1 MMTVSLI
8 GAASDN
14 NVIGQLGQ
22 IPWKLPD
29 DLKYFKEKTMGKPI
43 IMGRKTFDS
52 MGKPLPGRT
61 NIVVTRRQ
69 DLKLE
74 GVLITDSLESAL
86 KLAEKEKPEEIVV
99 IGGGEIYRQALP
111 HASRIYLT
119 RVHTTV
125 EGDAFFPEFS
135 EDEWELLSE
144 EKHEKDARNEFDYT
158 YLTYER
164 RPL

>member
-1 MMTVSLI
+1 MIISLI

-69 DLKLE
+69 DLKLD

-86 KLAEKEKPEEIVV
+86 KLAEKEKPEEIMV